1 MAIRN
6 RASPSVIPHGCRNR
20 FDRHHKVGNKI
31 SLLNCR
37 NKSGDAFRIESF
49 SPTKNAYVLHEII
62 SAFNGGS
69 VEQEYPIH
77 FKAKGSD
84 ASGLTTR

>member
-1 MAIRN
+1 MRSA
-6 RASPSVIPHGCRNR
+6 
-20 FDRHHKVGNKI
+20 
-31 SLLNCR
+31 LNH
-37 NKSGDAFRIESF
+37 F

-62 SAFNGGS
+62 SAFNGGN

-84 ASGLTTR
+84 ALGLTTR